1 MYCYSSKREFLEYIH
16 ARATE
21 ELAARSLG
29 SVVVDGA
36 EDAAKAVE
44 KTSIGSTIKGAVA
57 DGLGT
62 LLGGAAASS
71 LLGDDSDNS

>member
-1 MYCYSSKREFLEYIH
+1 MNDVTDGPLSFDRRSILH
-16 ARATE
+16 ARGG
-21 ELAARSLG
+21 LG

-44 KTSIGSTIKGAVA
+44 KTSLGSTIKGALA

-71 LLGDDSDNS
+71 LLGDDSDSS